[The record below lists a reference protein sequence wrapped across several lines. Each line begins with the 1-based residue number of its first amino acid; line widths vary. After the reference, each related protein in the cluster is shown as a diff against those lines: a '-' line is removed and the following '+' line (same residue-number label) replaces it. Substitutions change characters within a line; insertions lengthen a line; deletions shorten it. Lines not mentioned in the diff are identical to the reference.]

1 MNEMTWN
8 DVKWNAWMNLNE
20 LMNEWITDWMN
31 EQKHEKHERT
41 GKVMECNEH
50 DVKWSEVNQWM
61 VEWMDDY
68 IFDWLRWS
76 HEGGAVG
83 ARKNLRSR
91 PGELCIDVL
100 MWINVDYIIP

>member
-1 MNEMTWN
+1 MKCM
-8 DVKWNAWMNLNE
+8 NE

-31 EQKHEKHERT
+31 EHTWHNMKGRERSWNA
-41 GKVMECNEH
+41 MSM
-50 DVKWSEVNQWM
+50 KWSEVFSEVFSEVNQWM

-68 IFDWLRWS
+68 MFDWLRWS